1 MGWADKPRSK
11 PMNYALHQQLGIDI
25 NRRIPERVLKN
36 ILATPIGNMVQI
48 GSRGVVLVDT
58 KLKYRANFALN
69 AGQAQSGGMF

>member
-25 NRRIPERVLKN
+25 NRKIPERTLQA
-36 ILATPIGNMVQI
+36 ILQTPIGGVVRI
-48 GSRGVVLVDT
+48 GHSGSVLVDT
-58 KLKYRANFALN
+58 QLKYRANFALN